1 MKARLIGNC
10 LGAGEAQDLLRA
22 WADAIESSGGGAG
35 DREAPGPAGPGVDTL
50 PGEALDAP
58 SRPDP
63 EEWRAPV
70 SWDEA
75 NQAWLKG
82 ACDVDGVEGWHRPIV
97 LPSLA
102 AATNGWPLS
111 RYRVPGGWSAAPAPE
126 SSPDGEAEAD
136 RRLPG
141 DRETPGPAGPGVDTL
156 PGEALDTPSPVT
168 DVAIV
173 DGEPVEQWRWDAL
186 VAEMANLYDDLA
198 RRTVTPPEGH
208 EVVVL
213 PVETVDRIARWGVAP
228 ATTRGLIAACRAAV
242 DRRPEPKPAVER
254 VPWWEAKG
262 RSIRGAAIEVIEVVE
277 VGMDDEGP
285 WVRVE
290 VDGTELRSL
299 VDPDGMVEVLALDGE
314 R

>member
-1 MKARLIGNC
+1 MSGELRETIAR
-10 LGAGEAQDLLRA
+10 
-22 WADAIESSGGGAG
+22 
-35 DREAPGPAGPGVDTL
+35 
-50 PGEALDAP
+50 ALDAP

-82 ACDVDGVEGWHRPIV
+82 LCDVDGVEGWHRPIV

-208 EVVVL
+208 EAVVL

-254 VPWWEAKG
+254 VPWWEAVG
-262 RSIRGAAIEVIEVVE
+262 RTEPAGNVIEE
-277 VGMDDEGP
+277 VGCDEDGP
-285 WVRVE
+285 YICIANSTR
-290 VDGTELRSL
+290 LHSL
-299 VDPDGMVEVLALDGE
+299 VAADLVTVLVEDGE
-314 R
+314 S